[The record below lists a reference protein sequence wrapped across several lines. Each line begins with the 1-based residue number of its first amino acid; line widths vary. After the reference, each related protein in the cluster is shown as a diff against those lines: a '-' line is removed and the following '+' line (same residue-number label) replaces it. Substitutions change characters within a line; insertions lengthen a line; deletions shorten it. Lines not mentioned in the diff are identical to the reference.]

1 MRKTSGRGRI
11 GRALAGVTAAALV
24 AAACGG
30 SDDADDDTSD
40 DSSGSTEV
48 SASDAPE
55 GAADDDAGDESASDD
70 ASTDDEPAPSDDAD
84 SDDDGETD
92 ESPDDESTGDE
103 SSGDDP
109 VDEESAE
116 DVERIDSFR
125 GITEDTIRVGVL
137 DYDWDRLADL
147 GVDFGVTTSVDLF
160 RASLERVND
169 AGGLAGR
176 QLEIVEKVF
185 LPVGDAEATQVCIEL
200 AEDEEV
206 FMVVGRLRDDQVLC
220 FTEQYDTAAFVPL
233 GMTDERVERSTAPY
247 ASLSGRSELRIVN
260 FVDAMEATGAFEG
273 ATIGV
278 TGTADAN
285 EANYEIVVAAL
296 EERGYEPVGVLV
308 GGSGDDLGETA
319 RTQEVAYER
328 LEAAGVDVVITTSG
342 VALELFNAF
351 ELNFEPDQ
359 WMFATAITGRAFAD
373 AGVPWEFV
381 DGALSAT
388 ISPVGTSLQPGLA
401 DDPATA
407 ECVDDLVARTDAG
420 VVYDLDAEVND
431 LTTALFAC
439 GLAEIVEAAF
449 DGAGPNPTNE
459 SLQEGIEAIG
469 TIELPAYGTATFG
482 PGDQGGVDEVFTVRF
497 DSATGVYDVVE

>member
-1 MRKTSGRGRI
+1 
-11 GRALAGVTAAALV
+11 
-24 AAACGG
+24 
-30 SDDADDDTSD
+30 
-40 DSSGSTEV
+40 
-48 SASDAPE
+48 
-55 GAADDDAGDESASDD
+55 
-70 ASTDDEPAPSDDAD
+70 
-84 SDDDGETD
+84 
-92 ESPDDESTGDE
+92 
-103 SSGDDP
+103 
-109 VDEESAE
+109 
-116 DVERIDSFR
+116 
-125 GITEDTIRVGVL
+125 
-137 DYDWDRLADL
+137 
-147 GVDFGVTTSVDLF
+147 
-160 RASLERVND
+160 
-169 AGGLAGR
+169 
-176 QLEIVEKVF
+176 
-185 LPVGDAEATQVCIEL
+185 IEL

-260 FVDAMEATGAFEG
+260 FVEAMEATGAFEG

-328 LEAAGVDVVITTSG
+328 LEAADVDVVITTSG

-449 DGAGPNPTNE
+449 AGAGPNPTNE
-459 SLQEGIEAIG
+459 SLQEAIEAIG
-469 TIELPAYGTATFG
+469 TIDLPAYGTATFG